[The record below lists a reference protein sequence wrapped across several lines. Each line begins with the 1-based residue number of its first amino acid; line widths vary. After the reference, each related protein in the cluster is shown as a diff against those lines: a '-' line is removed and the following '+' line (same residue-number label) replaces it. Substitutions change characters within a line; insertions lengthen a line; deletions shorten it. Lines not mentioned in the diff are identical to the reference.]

1 MSFRVKTILGVA
13 LIEAVLLGFL
23 VWKSLEILTFS
34 VEDGLTK
41 RAVTTSRLFADASKD
56 AVISTDLA
64 TLETLVNEL
73 IQNPDLHYVRVRG
86 QEGEVLA
93 QAGDDTAL
101 ARNFNEDR
109 SYRTTEDGVY
119 DTAAKITEAD
129 TVFGQVEI
137 GFSVAPLIAT
147 VENARRSTI
156 VIAVVEMVLF
166 ALFSFVLGLYLT
178 RQLSQLRD
186 ASRRISTG
194 ELGYQLDVKGR
205 DELAD
210 TAKAFNSMS
219 RRISNLYDQVAENER
234 RSRLIVEASL
244 DAMIG
249 IDHRGDI
256 IEYNSAAASIFGYR
270 AEEAIGQELASLII
284 PAQLRDA
291 HHKGLEHYLKTGE
304 GPVLGK
310 RIELPALRS
319 DGTEFPAEV
328 SIHAEAGSEGP
339 IFIAYIRDV
348 TEQKRAEADLLA
360 AKENAEAAN
369 AVKSEF
375 LAMMSHE
382 IRTPI
387 NAVIGTLSLLQDTD
401 LDEEQNTLTRTGRRS
416 SEALLSII
424 NDILDFSKMEAGKFK
439 FDRAPFR
446 LSDVVDTVGEVI
458 SPRAEGKGIWTKV
471 DISEDIPAYLYGD
484 EGRLRQ
490 VLLNL
495 AGNAVKFTDEGG
507 VTIEVTLISETE
519 TAAKIQF
526 AVLDTG
532 IGISSDKH
540 GELFTEF
547 TTLTPAYTQKF
558 GGTGLGLAISKIL
571 VETMGGEIAFE
582 SELGEGSRFWFE
594 VSLPKASE
602 EERAT
607 LEEARRVTQEKADW
621 QISGNVLL
629 AEDNLANQLVT
640 QTVLEKAGARVD
652 IAANGL
658 EAVAAARKRPYDLIL
673 MDIGMPE
680 LDGVGAT
687 EQIRALGG
695 DRAKTPIVAMTA
707 HVMKGDRAALLSKGM
722 DGYLGK
728 PASREQ
734 LLACVN
740 EWLGAATPDAKE
752 DETTAEPV
760 AVDVDDEILQE
771 AALVQLGEDTDVSM
785 LPQLIDTFITSAG
798 QQIENIVSAAASH
811 DFGKVANEAH
821 ALKSSAATFGAQR
834 LNRLAKTL
842 EVAGKEADAGT
853 VVDAVHTL
861 SQDGDDVFKRLREF
875 ADGQTC

>member
-93 QAGDDTAL
+93 QAGDEAAL
-101 ARNFNEDR
+101 AQTFAEDR
-109 SYRTTEDGVY
+109 SYESTEDGVY
-119 DTAAKITEAD
+119 DTSAKIVEAD

-137 GFSVAPLIAT
+137 GFSVAPLVAT

-156 VIAVVEMVLF
+156 TIAVIEMVLV
-166 ALFSFVLGLYLT
+166 ALFSFILGLYLT

-186 ASRRISTG
+186 ASRRIATG

-210 TAKAFNSMS
+210 TANAFNTMS
-219 RRISNLYDQVAENER
+219 RRISSLYDQVAENER

-244 DAMIG
+244 DAIIG
-249 IDHRGDI
+249 IDHHGTI
-256 IEYNSAAASIFGYR
+256 IEYNSAAALIFGYQ
-270 AEEAIGQELASLII
+270 ADEAMGQKLATLII
-284 PAQLRDA
+284 PERMRDA
-291 HHKGLEHYLKTGE
+291 HHKSLAHYLKTGE
-304 GPVLGK
+304 GPVLGQ
-310 RIELPALRS
+310 RVELPALRS

-328 SIHAEAGSEGP
+328 SIHAEDGSEGP

-387 NAVIGTLSLLQDTD
+387 NAVIGTLSLLQDTK

-446 LSDVVDTVGEVI
+446 LSDVVETVGDVI

-471 DISEDIPAYLYGD
+471 YISEQVPDHLFGD

-507 VTIEVTLISETE
+507 VTIEVTLLSQTK
-519 TAAKIQF
+519 TGAKLRF
-526 AVLDTG
+526 AVIDTG
-532 IGISSDKH
+532 IGISSENH
-540 GELFTEF
+540 SELFTEF

-582 SELGEGSRFWFE
+582 SELGEGSRFWFD

-602 EERAT
+602 EEQAA
-607 LEEARRVTQEKADW
+607 LEEAARATQRNTDW
-621 QISGNVLL
+621 QISGHVLL
-629 AEDNLANQLVT
+629 AEDNTANQLVT

-652 IAANGL
+652 VAANGL
-658 EAVAAARKRPYDLIL
+658 EAVAAVRKRPYDLIL

-687 EQIRALGG
+687 ERIRALGG
-695 DRAKTPIVAMTA
+695 DRSKIPIVAMTA
-707 HVMKGDRAALLSKGM
+707 HVMKGGRTALLAKGM

-734 LLACVN
+734 LLACVS
-740 EWLGAATPDAKE
+740 EWLDATPTEAHAG
-752 DETTAEPV
+752 ETKAEPV
-760 AVDVDDEILQE
+760 AVASEDEILNE

-798 QQIENIVSAAASH
+798 QQIEKILDAAASN
-811 DFGKVANEAH
+811 DFEKVGSEAH
-821 ALKSSAATFGAQR
+821 ALKSSAATFGAER

-842 EVAGKEADAGT
+842 EAAGKKADAAT
-853 VVDAVHTL
+853 VTDAVQTL
-861 SQDGDDVFKRLREF
+861 AQDGEAVFQRLRDY
-875 ADGQTC
+875 AAG